1 MRVAGLGVYVA
12 LSLFTSICMLYAATT
27 NRICHADIIHA
38 HMRSQEYAC
47 AKCGTGESTALSLT
61 FPSPRHDICRGGLSC
76 KPMRR
81 LRRMQHSYAC
91 ARLARRPG
99 RIRRRWW
106 RERGRERPARGCT
119 YGRAG
124 EERMAAILAYCRRG
138 GITSPATETARRVPS
153 AVLASS
159 TSVLVPASRLG
170 PVTRRDSVP
179 STCHG
184 ELTLDAAA
192 PDDPSP
198 ICPLS
203 ETVSPRQSPI
213 YAFSTPCPSQPL
225 RVSLLSCTF
234 CHFLQRHASAAS
246 LSSFF
251 LSYHAIYPSVQTL
264 QVTTLTN
271 HGE

>member
-1 MRVAGLGVYVA
+1 M
-12 LSLFTSICMLYAATT
+12 
-27 NRICHADIIHA
+27 IHA

-61 FPSPRHDICRGGLSC
+61 FPSPRHDICRGGLTC

-159 TSVLVPASRLG
+159 TSVLSPPLASAPSPAATASPAPATASHPRRRRPRRSITNLPSLGNSLAAAISHIRLLDPVSVATTPRVSAFLHVLPLPPKTRLSRL
-170 PVTRRDSVP
+170 
-179 STCHG
+179 
-184 ELTLDAAA
+184 A
-192 PDDPSP
+192 
-198 ICPLS
+198 IK
-203 ETVSPRQSPI
+203 
-213 YAFSTPCPSQPL
+213 
-225 RVSLLSCTF
+225 LL
-234 CHFLQRHASAAS
+234 
-246 LSSFF
+246 
-251 LSYHAIYPSVQTL
+251 P
-264 QVTTLTN
+264 
-271 HGE
+271 

>member
-1 MRVAGLGVYVA
+1 MRRSPLASCGTGCLCCFESVH
-12 LSLFTSICMLYAATT
+12 FHLYAIRCHHH
-27 NRICHADIIHA
+27 RICHVDIIHA

-61 FPSPRHDICRGGLSC
+61 FPSPRHDICRGGLTC

-184 ELTLDAAA
+184 E
-192 PDDPSP
+192 SP
-198 ICPLS
+198 
-203 ETVSPRQSPI
+203 
-213 YAFSTPCPSQPL
+213 STPPPPTIHHQSALSRKQSRRGNLPYTPSRPRVRRNHSACLCFPARSATSSKDTPQPP
-225 RVSLLSCTF
+225 RYQASSLV
-234 CHFLQRHASAAS
+234 
-246 LSSFF
+246 
-251 LSYHAIYPSVQTL
+251 ITL
-264 QVTTLTN
+264 FI
-271 HGE
+271 HPYRPFK